1 MSPFSFFQRESLSE
15 LARQL
20 ELGSY
25 TPLVEFKGLVPGVD
39 NVRYDVSLSS
49 SFIEISR
56 AHIARLIA
64 KAGNVEDLL
73 NLKAIQ
79 SYRDVQVS
87 HGKPNQAGNDV
98 TDFKRRLTEL
108 QVAALN
114 RAKNENNNSLDL
126 LARVAVLKFLRT
138 ELTEQFGSTLEQ
150 LRAKVKA
157 FEGPRHNG
165 GGKVVELREAC
176 AAFQLGKKTV
186 LRKAAHELFHTLR
199 EVEKETLVRMRRSLL
214 GTSEGP
220 GYDLFVNQ
228 LIFSENGRDDHM
240 NAEHYVMFGN
250 FDKDP
255 DRYPRVLELAR
266 GFLASLELS
275 IDQDYDDLLAYPE
288 NAQELVGAGLP
299 EESSA
304 KGKTQRALL
313 DEWTELLDREGALE
327 YIVAAYET
335 AAMLSEYSPTINAQ
349 QLKHALISRE
359 ERARVESL
367 MQEQSKLSPA
377 TFHNALRRASG
388 LRGADRGKLAGRF
401 LRDFMRYHRDLR
413 RLELL
418 NSLMDQ
424 VSVITNEKLRNL
436 SEINSTLYEFLL
448 PEEDKPAEE
457 RVIHHVI
464 LKADIRDSTTLT
476 RTLFERGLNPASY
489 FSLNFFEPVNK
500 LLPKYEA
507 SKVFIEGDAVILALF
522 EREGEQGF
530 GVART
535 CVLAREMISIVK
547 AYNQKSEKD
556 GLPTLE
562 LGLGISYQDS
572 APMYLMDG
580 NSRIMISKALNESDR
595 LSSCHKGARKVL
607 NGTQGLFSVYTFQTV
622 EDEVTGGN
630 PDEFL
635 MRYNIGGIHMSQEA
649 FAKLQQEI
657 SLQAFDLKVP
667 TMWPNEAVRI
677 HTGLVPL
684 GQGLFHRIVIR
695 EGRVPRV
702 EAVDLSLKRWTERRY
717 FEVCTNESIYEFV
730 EHRLKPGAVAVHA

>member
-20 ELGSY
+20 ELGAYS
-25 TPLVEFKGLVPGVD
+25 PVVEFKGLVTGVD
-39 NVRYDVSLSS
+39 NVRYDVALSPT
-49 SFIEISR
+49 FIEVSR
-56 AHIARLIA
+56 THIARLIA

-73 NLKAIQ
+73 NAKAVQ
-79 SYRDVQVS
+79 SYRDAQVGAPRQGQGS
-87 HGKPNQAGNDV
+87 DV
-98 TDFKRRLTEL
+98 TDFKRLLSDL

-114 RAKNENNNSLDL
+114 RAKNDNNTSLDL
-126 LARVAVLKFLRT
+126 LGRVAILKFLRT
-138 ELTEQFGSTLEQ
+138 ELSEQFASTLER

-157 FEGPRHNG
+157 YEGPRHTG

-186 LRKAAHELFHTLR
+186 LRKAGHELFHTLR
-199 EVEKETLVRMRRSLL
+199 EVEKETLIRMRRSLF
-214 GTSEGP
+214 GSSEGP

-228 LIFSENGRDDHM
+228 LIFTENGRDDHM

-255 DRYPRVLELAR
+255 DRYPRILELAR
-266 GFLASLELS
+266 GFLASLELT

-288 NAQELVGAGLP
+288 NAQELVGNGVP

-304 KGKTQRALL
+304 KGKAQRVLL
-313 DEWTELLDREGALE
+313 DEWTELLEREGALE

-335 AAMLSEYSPTINAQ
+335 AAMLQEYSPAINAQ
-349 QLKHALISRE
+349 QLKHGLISRE

-377 TFHNALRRASG
+377 TFQNALRRVAG
-388 LRGADRGKLAGRF
+388 VRGADRGKIAGRF

-424 VSVITNEKLRNL
+424 VSVITNDKLRSL

-448 PEEDKPAEE
+448 PEEEKPAEE

-489 FSLNFFEPVNK
+489 FSLNFFEPINK
-500 LLPKYEA
+500 LLPKYDA

-522 EREGEQGF
+522 EREGEPGF
-530 GVART
+530 GVAKT
-535 CVLAREMISIVK
+535 CVLAR
-547 AYNQKSEKD
+547 
-556 GLPTLE
+556 
-562 LGLGISYQDS
+562 
-572 APMYLMDG
+572 
-580 NSRIMISKALNESDR
+580 
-595 LSSCHKGARKVL
+595 
-607 NGTQGLFSVYTFQTV
+607 
-622 EDEVTGGN
+622 
-630 PDEFL
+630 
-635 MRYNIGGIHMSQEA
+635 
-649 FAKLQQEI
+649 
-657 SLQAFDLKVP
+657 
-667 TMWPNEAVRI
+667 
-677 HTGLVPL
+677 
-684 GQGLFHRIVIR
+684 
-695 EGRVPRV
+695 
-702 EAVDLSLKRWTERRY
+702 
-717 FEVCTNESIYEFV
+717 
-730 EHRLKPGAVAVHA
+730 